1 MKNPV
6 DAAYDAL
13 DEWFEKIKAS
23 GPPFDRITLI
33 ARREGTP
40 NMLLIVGNDDMEAL
54 IKAMSG
60 ARRDG
65 LIADV
70 TEVGKPRQAWTS
82 D

>member
-1 MKNPV
+1 MKNPI
-6 DAAYDAL
+6 DTAYEAL

-33 ARREGTP
+33 ARREDAP
-40 NMLLIVGNDDMEAL
+40 QMLLIVGNDDMETM
-54 IKAMSG
+54 IKTLAG

-65 LIADV
+65 IVADV
-70 TEVGKPRQAWTS
+70 TVPSPPRQAWTS